1 MADLLSGLNEAQKK
15 AVLHGEGPAL
25 VLAGAGS
32 GKTKVLTTRA
42 AHLIRERNVSPDAIL
57 LVTFTNKAAQEM
69 NARLERLISQ
79 RLSMSG
85 TFHRLCAKILRQDGE
100 HIGIPRSFVI
110 YDDDD
115 QIDIVKSILNE
126 LKASVKEFSPRSILS
141 NISNA
146 KCELVDPSTY
156 RSIARGKYQEM
167 TAAVYEKYERTLQE
181 NGAVDFD
188 NLLNKTLALLQRHE
202 PTRHRYQALFEH
214 VLVDEYQDVN
224 KAQYLLTKLLAA
236 PENNLFCVGD
246 FSQNIYGWR
255 GADYKN
261 MLQLRHD
268 YPMLQEYKLEQNYR
282 STQTILDAAGAVIRN
297 NKSHPVLELWT
308 EQTES
313 LPIQLF
319 EAETEKHEVEFVMRE
334 VERLHREVP
343 LKEMAVLYRTNAQ
356 SRVVEEACIRYGIP
370 YRLIGGV
377 RFYARKEIKD
387 VISYIR
393 LFQNPLDVVS
403 QGRITKLGKRQAAA
417 YQIWLETPDAKKC
430 TTPLEVLDEVL
441 AVTKYP
447 ERYDPHIPEEAA
459 RLENI
464 QELRSVAQEFST
476 LESFL
481 ENVALVDALDESD
494 QQRNESA
501 DMLTL
506 MSIHAAKGLEF
517 EVVFIVGMEEGLFP
531 HSRSLLD
538 RQQLEEER
546 RLCYVA
552 ITRAKRHLF
561 LSYTRRRLIYG
572 SITGSIVSRFIAEIP
587 EELLLRQGLAAVP
600 PAAFSRRVVTSA
612 DDPSIDS
619 VLHGDLDIDAF
630 LNS

>member
-1 MADLLSGLNEAQKK
+1 MTDLLAGLNTKQKE
-15 AVLHGEGPAL
+15 AVLHGTGPAL

-42 AHLIRERNVSPDAIL
+42 AQLIRERGVSPDAIL

-69 NARLERLISQ
+69 NTRLEKLISR
-79 RLSMSG
+79 RLGMSG

-115 QIDIVKSILNE
+115 QIEIVKGVLAE
-126 LKASVKEFSPRSILS
+126 LKVNPKEFAPRSILA

-146 KCELVDPSTY
+146 KCELIDPSTY
-156 RSIARGKYQEM
+156 RSIARGKYQEI
-167 TAAVYEKYERTLQE
+167 TAAVYERYEKILQE

-188 NLLNKTLALLQRHE
+188 NLLNKTLLLLERNE
-202 PTRHRYQALFEH
+202 TVRRRYQQLLDH

-224 KAQYLLTKLLAA
+224 RAQYLLTKLLAA

-261 MLQLRHD
+261 MLQLRRD
-268 YPMLQEYKLEQNYR
+268 YPDLTEYKLEQNYR

-319 EAETEKHEVEFVMRE
+319 EAETEKHEVEFVLRE
-334 VERLHREVP
+334 VERLKRNVS
-343 LKEMAVLYRTNAQ
+343 LQEMAVLYRTNAQ
-356 SRVVEEACIRYGIP
+356 SRVVEEACIRFGIP

-387 VISYIR
+387 VIAYVR
-393 LFQNPLDVVS
+393 LFQNPLDSVS
-403 QGRITKLGKRQAAA
+403 LARIVKIGKRQAAA
-417 YQIWLETPDAKKC
+417 YQTWLGAPDGKK
-430 TTPLEVLDEVL
+430 LSSAEDILDEVL
-441 AVTKYP
+441 SVTKYP
-447 ERYDPHIPEEAA
+447 ERYDPNIPEDAA

-464 QELRSVAQEFST
+464 QELRSVAREFPS

-481 ENVALVDALDESD
+481 ENVALVDALDESE
-494 QQRNESA
+494 QRDESA

-517 EVVFIVGMEEGLFP
+517 EVVFLVGMEEGLFP

-561 LSYTRRRLIYG
+561 LSYTRRRLLYG
-572 SITGSIVSRFIAEIP
+572 SVTGSIVSRFVAEIP
-587 EELLLRQGLAAVP
+587 EDLLLRQGLSAVSP
-600 PAAFSRRVVTSA
+600 TVLRRSPTTSA

-619 VLHGDLDIDAF
+619 VLRGELDIDAF

>member
-1 MADLLSGLNEAQKK
+1 MSDLLAGLNTAQKA
-15 AVLHGEGPAL
+15 AVLHGSGPAL

-69 NARLERLISQ
+69 NARLERLISH

-85 TFHRLCAKILRQDGE
+85 TFHRLCAKILRRDGE
-100 HIGIPRSFVI
+100 NIGISKSFVI

-115 QIDIVKSILNE
+115 QIDVIKGILTEQKVN
-126 LKASVKEFSPRSILS
+126 SKEFSPRSILS

-146 KCELVDPSTY
+146 KCELIDPATY
-156 RSIARGKYQEM
+156 HSIARGKYQEM
-167 TAAVYEKYERTLQE
+167 TAMVYEKYERILRE
-181 NGAVDFD
+181 NSAVDFD
-188 NLLNKTLALLQRHE
+188 NLLNKTLALLQQHE
-202 PTRHRYQALFEH
+202 PTRKRYQQLFDH

-261 MLQLRHD
+261 MLQLKRD
-268 YPMLQEYKLEQNYR
+268 YPDLSEYKLEQNYR
-282 STQTILDAAGAVIRN
+282 STQTILDAAGAVIHN
-297 NKSHPVLELWT
+297 NTSHPVLELWT
-308 EQTES
+308 EQTEDM
-313 LPIQLF
+313 PIQLF

-334 VERLHREVP
+334 VGRLHREIP
-343 LKEMAVLYRTNAQ
+343 LNQMAVLYRTNAQ
-356 SRVVEEACIRYGIP
+356 SRVIEEACMRFGIP

-387 VISYIR
+387 VLSYIR
-393 LFQNPLDVVS
+393 LFQNAQDSVALSRV
-403 QGRITKLGKRQAAA
+403 TKLGKRQAAA
-417 YQIWLETPDAKKC
+417 YIAWLELPDTKK
-430 TTPLEVLDEVL
+430 TDSPSNILDDIL

-447 ERYDPHIPEEAA
+447 EHYDPNIPEEAA

-464 QELRSVAQEFST
+464 QELRSVAQEFTT

-481 ENVALVDALDESD
+481 ENVALVDALDLID
-494 QQRNESA
+494 DKDPQQS

-506 MSIHAAKGLEF
+506 MSIHAAKGLEY
-517 EVVFIVGMEEGLFP
+517 EVVFLVGMEEGLFP
-531 HSRSLLD
+531 HSRSLMD
-538 RQQLEEER
+538 RSQLEEER

-561 LSYTRRRLIYG
+561 LSYTRRRLLYG
-572 SITGSIVSRFIAEIP
+572 NVTGSIVSRFIAEIP
-587 EELLLRQGLAAVP
+587 TDLLVRKGLSYTEAPAV
-600 PAAFSRRVVTSA
+600 SRRSITPV

-619 VLHGDLDIDAF
+619 VLHGDMDIDAF